1 MCAGTPN
8 PKQPPK
14 RLMSKST
21 KIQIGIAN
29 SQTTLPSSRSSEY
42 QKKKPNNNND
52 NDDTIKNETD
62 TLDRTHGGGE
72 EGGEEVARAGKKW
85 QEMDGIQSFRCLPPA
100 LHTSFYRRAL
110 LHPHL
115 IPSSSHPHRIPPAT
129 RCSSSS
135 PLRSLLQ
142 YYSSSNTR
150 TGLVDSQI
158 GLLVRINCVVERLW
172 PVASAYFLVC

>member
-14 RLMSKST
+14 RLKSKST

-42 QKKKPNNNND
+42 QKKNP
-52 NDDTIKNETD
+52 TT
-62 TLDRTHGGGE
+62 TTTTMTRSRTRQTHLTELTE
-72 EGGEEVARAGKKW
+72 EKKEVKRWRG
-85 QEMDGIQSFRCLPPA
+85 QERSGRRWMESSHSVASLLPSTPPS
-100 LHTSFYRRAL
+100 TVVPYSI
-110 LHPHL
+110 L
-115 IPSSSHPHRIPPAT
+115 ISSHPHRIPPAT

-158 GLLVRINCVVERLW
+158 GLLVRINCVVERVW
-172 PVASAYFLVC
+172 P